1 MIENQKMPSACR
13 TATYNAQYCSLFFR
27 PWTLREDAQDST
39 VVPPLRELG
48 MDRETR
54 LCHLAEQQKRP
65 EDTKRRYQKT
75 SDGKEPEMAPT
86 MTIKW
91 ATAWDEYVRGKI
103 VSKYARKI
111 IQSFLLKTLAASGH
125 DHDEDESEAEHAYE
139 DPEIPALHLSASALE
154 KFLNPEL
161 TYEPSGKS
169 EPWNEEE
176 NDVLR
181 NGGKFKKVL
190 QRKIKETEYH
200 RSIALGINLWQTPRS
215 EIPIDDRQNPGHMF
229 ADSFED
235 HIAALKNK
243 DHQVLKTDAP
253 FEEKRHTAAFWYE
266 GNAANNLDIVFEK
279 KMKQEEPPN
288 LEQRNFLKHFMA
300 RLKIE
305 IFEMQMNTVNQSV
318 QEPLLDLI
326 HGFPGTGKSRLIMW
340 TLPPRYELELARG
353 KQLRG
358 EVEKQIYNS
367 KKREVGVLKRGAARN
382 IVGQHT

>member
-1 MIENQKMPSACR
+1 MIENLKMPSACR

-54 LCHLAEQQKRP
+54 LCHLAEQKKEP
-65 EDTKRRYQKT
+65 ERTKRRYQKS
-75 SDGKEPEMAPT
+75 SDSKDPEMAPT
-86 MTIKW
+86 TTIKW

-103 VSKYARKI
+103 VSKYSRKI

-125 DHDEDESEAEHAYE
+125 EHDEDESEAEQAYE
-139 DPEIPALHLSASALE
+139 DPEIPALRLSASALE

-161 TYEPSGKS
+161 TYEFSGKS
-169 EPWNEEE
+169 APGDEEAT
-176 NDVLR
+176 DGLGC
-181 NGGKFKKVL
+181 GGKFKKVL
-190 QRKIKETEYH
+190 QRKIKENEYH
-200 RSIALGINLWQTPRS
+200 RSIALGINLWQTPGS
-215 EIPIDDRQNPGHMF
+215 EIPVNDQHKPGHMF

-266 GNAANNLDIVFEK
+266 GNAANSLDIVFEK
-279 KMKQEEPPN
+279 IVKQGEPPN

-300 RLKIE
+300 RLKVE
-305 IFEMQMNTVNQSV
+305 VFEMQSNTVNQSV

-340 TLPPRYELELARG
+340 TLPSHYELELARA
-353 KQLRG
+353 
-358 EVEKQIYNS
+358 
-367 KKREVGVLKRGAARN
+367 KKWTIEFRIQKEGREGC
-382 IVGQHT
+382 

>member
-1 MIENQKMPSACR
+1 MLNTKNVFLVHMSIQWLKYVVVIENLKMPSTCR
-13 TATYNAQYCSLFFR
+13 TATYNAQYCCLFFR

-54 LCHLAEQQKRP
+54 LCHLAEQEKKP

-75 SDGKEPEMAPT
+75 SDNKDSEMTPPT
-86 MTIKW
+86 TIKW

-103 VSKYARKI
+103 VSKSARKI

-125 DHDEDESEAEHAYE
+125 EHDEDESEAEHAYE
-139 DPEIPALHLSASALE
+139 DPEIPALHLSATALE

-161 TYEPSGKS
+161 DYETYGKS
-169 EPWNEEE
+169 EPWNEEA

-181 NGGKFKKVL
+181 SGEKFKKVL
-190 QRKIKETEYH
+190 KRKMKEDEYH

-215 EIPIDDRQNPGHMF
+215 EVSADDRREPGHMF

-243 DHQVLKTDAP
+243 DHKVLKTDAP

-279 KMKQEEPPN
+279 ILRQKEPPN
-288 LEQRNFLKHFMA
+288 LEQRKFLKHFMT

-305 IFEMQMNTVNQSV
+305 ILEMQMNTVNKSV
-318 QEPLLDLI
+318 EEPLLDLI

-340 TLPPRYELELARG
+340 TQPPRYELELAKG
-353 KQLRG
+353 KQLT
-358 EVEKQIYNS
+358 
-367 KKREVGVLKRGAARN
+367 KK
-382 IVGQHT
+382 

>member
-1 MIENQKMPSACR
+1 MSIQWLKYVVVIENLKMPSTCR
-13 TATYNAQYCSLFFR
+13 TATYNAQYCCLFFR
-27 PWTLREDAQDST
+27 PWTLREDAPDST

-54 LCHLAEQQKRP
+54 LCHLAEQEKKP

-75 SDGKEPEMAPT
+75 SDNKDSEMTPPT
-86 MTIKW
+86 TIKW

-103 VSKYARKI
+103 VSKSARKI

-125 DHDEDESEAEHAYE
+125 ENDEDESEAEHAYE
-139 DPEIPALHLSASALE
+139 DPEIPALHLSATALE

-161 TYEPSGKS
+161 DYETSGKS
-169 EPWNEEE
+169 EPWNEEA

-181 NGGKFKKVL
+181 SGEKFKKVL
-190 QRKIKETEYH
+190 KRKMKEDEYH

-215 EIPIDDRQNPGHMF
+215 EVSADDRQEPGHMF

-243 DHQVLKTDAP
+243 DHKVLKTDAP

-279 KMKQEEPPN
+279 ILRQKEPPN
-288 LEQRNFLKHFMA
+288 LEQRNFLKHFMT

-305 IFEMQMNTVNQSV
+305 ILEMQMNTVNKSV
-318 QEPLLDLI
+318 EEPLLDLI

-340 TLPPRYELELARG
+340 TLPPRYELELAKG
-353 KQLRG
+353 KQLT
-358 EVEKQIYNS
+358 
-367 KKREVGVLKRGAARN
+367 KK
-382 IVGQHT
+382 

>member
-75 SDGKEPEMAPT
+75 CDGKEPEMAPT

-200 RSIALGINLWQTPRS
+200 RSLALSINLWQTARS

-279 KMKQEEPPN
+279 NLKQEEAPN